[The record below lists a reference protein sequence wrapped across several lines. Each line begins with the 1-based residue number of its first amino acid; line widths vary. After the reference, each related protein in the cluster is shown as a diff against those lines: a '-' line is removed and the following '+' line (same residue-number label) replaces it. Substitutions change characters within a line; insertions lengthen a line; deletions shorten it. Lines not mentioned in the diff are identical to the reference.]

1 MRNRITEKEII
12 VILENKLVDFVSN
25 EIKEIVFE
33 YAFGEKFMKS
43 NNKGEKEKYLEVTKI
58 RKIC

>member
-1 MRNRITEKEII
+1 MSNRITEKEIL

-43 NNKGEKEKYLEVTKI
+43 NNKGEKEKYYE
-58 RKIC
+58 